1 MKLPKGATSE
11 LVETLRGFK
20 RQALHAEKLE
30 FEHPVSGELVSV
42 TAEVPEDFA
51 ALVHALREDTKAAR

>member
-1 MKLPKGATSE
+1 LPKGATPE
-11 LVETLRGFK
+11 LVEALRAFR

-42 TAEVPEDFA
+42 TVDAPADFA